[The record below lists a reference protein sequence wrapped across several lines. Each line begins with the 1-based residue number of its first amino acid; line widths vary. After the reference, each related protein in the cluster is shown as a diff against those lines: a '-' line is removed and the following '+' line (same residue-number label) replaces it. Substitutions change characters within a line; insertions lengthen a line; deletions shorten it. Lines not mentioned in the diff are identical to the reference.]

1 MAEDRPTKKI
11 SGTGEIGEGH
21 LPVHREKAS
30 GGETMNETAAM
41 FESWLR
47 GTIEAQP
54 YRAALIALGIGWL
67 LGQVAPT
74 SIVKP

>member
-1 MAEDRPTKKI
+1 MAEDRPTKKL
-11 SGTGEIGEGH
+11 SGTGEIDEGH
-21 LPVHREKAS
+21 LPVQREKAA

-67 LGQVAPT
+67 LGRSHRPL
-74 SIVKP
+74 

>member
-1 MAEDRPTKKI
+1 MAEDRPTKNL
-11 SGTGEIGEGH
+11 SGTGEITRAIC
-21 LPVHREKAS
+21 LIQREKAA

-67 LGQVAPT
+67 LGRSHRPL
-74 SIVKP
+74 